1 MKSTGL
7 KMSNLTALVLA
18 ALLSAGCIP
27 LAIEAGKKA
36 WEDRSTEDQVTDG
49 KIYGGILSRLSD
61 KDKNLLLDVSAD
73 VWEGRVLLTGTLDSR
88 KAHREVVS
96 LVRRDKRIRKL
107 YDEVRI
113 VTKAEKERRRK
124 QREARKGK
132 KEEGGAVDDFWI
144 ETKISARLLTT
155 KGVTSVNFR
164 WRSVG
169 YRVFTIGRA
178 RSVWERDT
186 VLRVIRETKGVK
198 SVKHFIQVKPLK
210 K

>member
-7 KMSNLTALVLA
+7 KMSNLPALALV
-18 ALLSAGCIP
+18 ALLSAGCVP
-27 LAIEAGKKA
+27 VAIEAAKKA
-36 WEDRSTEDQVTDG
+36 WEDRSTEDQVTDA

-73 VWEGRVLLTGTLDSR
+73 VWEGRVLLTGTFDSR
-88 KAHREVVS
+88 KTHREVLS
-96 LVRRDKRIRKL
+96 LVRRDKRIRGF
-107 YDEVRI
+107 YEEVRI

-124 QREARKGK
+124 QRESGKG
-132 KEEGGAVDDFWI
+132 KEEGGAVNDFWI
-144 ETKISARLLTT
+144 EIKINARLLTT

-164 WRSVG
+164 WRSVRF
-169 YRVFTIGRA
+169 RVFTIGRA

-186 VLRVIRETKGVK
+186 VLRVIRETEGVK
-198 SVKHFIQVKPLK
+198 SVKHFIQVKPMK

>member
-1 MKSTGL
+1 MHPGFIGGFRFLGFSFVILHTAKEGRMKSTGL

-124 QREARKGK
+124 QREAR
-132 KEEGGAVDDFWI
+132 
-144 ETKISARLLTT
+144 
-155 KGVTSVNFR
+155 
-164 WRSVG
+164 
-169 YRVFTIGRA
+169 
-178 RSVWERDT
+178 
-186 VLRVIRETKGVK
+186 
-198 SVKHFIQVKPLK
+198 
-210 K
+210 

>member
-27 LAIEAGKKA
+27 LAIEAGEKA

-124 QREARKGK
+124 LTRGPEGQKGQR
-132 KEEGGAVDDFWI
+132 
-144 ETKISARLLTT
+144 
-155 KGVTSVNFR
+155 
-164 WRSVG
+164 
-169 YRVFTIGRA
+169 GR
-178 RSVWERDT
+178 RR
-186 VLRVIRETKGVK
+186 G
-198 SVKHFIQVKPLK
+198 
-210 K
+210 

>member
-1 MKSTGL
+1 M
-7 KMSNLTALVLA
+7 
-18 ALLSAGCIP
+18 
-27 LAIEAGKKA
+27 
-36 WEDRSTEDQVTDG
+36 
-49 KIYGGILSRLSD
+49 
-61 KDKNLLLDVSAD
+61 
-73 VWEGRVLLTGTLDSR
+73 
-88 KAHREVVS
+88 
-96 LVRRDKRIRKL
+96 
-107 YDEVRI
+107 
-113 VTKAEKERRRK
+113 
-124 QREARKGK
+124 
-132 KEEGGAVDDFWI
+132 

>member
-1 MKSTGL
+1 M
-7 KMSNLTALVLA
+7 
-18 ALLSAGCIP
+18 
-27 LAIEAGKKA
+27 
-36 WEDRSTEDQVTDG
+36 TDA
-49 KIYGGILSRLSD
+49 KIYGGILSRLAD
-61 KDKNLLLDVSAD
+61 KDKKLLLDVSAD

-88 KAHREVVS
+88 KTHREVLS
-96 LVRRDKRIRKL
+96 LVRRDKRIRKF

-124 QREARKGK
+124 QREGRKGK
-132 KEEGGAVDDFWI
+132 NEEGGMVDDFWI

-169 YRVFTIGRA
+169 FRVFTIGRA